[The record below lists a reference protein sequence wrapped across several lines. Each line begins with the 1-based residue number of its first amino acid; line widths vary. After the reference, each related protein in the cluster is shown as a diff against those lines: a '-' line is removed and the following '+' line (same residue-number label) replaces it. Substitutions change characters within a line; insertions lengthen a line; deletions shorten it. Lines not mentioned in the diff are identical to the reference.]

1 MKIKTLLVTALAAAA
16 MSTACYAQD
25 INVSLNG
32 NIVSFP
38 NQKPVVVEGRTLIP
52 LRGVFD
58 NMGYGIGWDGE
69 TKTVTLTKNSDTITI
84 VIGQASYSLNGQA
97 HAIDV
102 PAQIINGSTMLPLR
116 AIGDAA
122 GAEVFWDG
130 ETKTATII
138 EKGMGEGIPDEV
150 YVELNSQ
157 AEVDSVEEYS
167 AAIRELNDSANEFM
181 NYFTGVTESGDL
193 DLATIKT
200 KAQKAYDDAV
210 AAETKINAVNI
221 PAAYADTKSSVL
233 DLIKSYKDVTKLIAD
248 FADGKVSAQDY
259 IAKLNTVMTEFAQN
273 AAKYQQVM
281 EALQK

>member
-1 MKIKTLLVTALAAAA
+1 MKIKTLLITAVAAVA

-58 NMGYGIGWDGE
+58 NMGYAIDWDGE
-69 TKTVTLTKNSDTITI
+69 TKTVTLTKDGDVLTV
-84 VIGQASYSLNGQA
+84 VIGQASYSLNGES

-122 GAEVFWDG
+122 GAEVLWDA
-130 ETKTATII
+130 ETKTATILDG
-138 EKGMGEGIPDEV
+138 KMGNNLPGEV
-150 YVELNSQ
+150 VVELNSQ
-157 AEVDSVEEYS
+157 AEADAIEAYS
-167 AAIRELNDSANEFM
+167 AVIRELNDSSNEFVE
-181 NYFTGVTESGDL
+181 YFTAAASESEPDF
-193 DLATIKT
+193 DEIKV

-210 AAETKINAVNI
+210 SAEKKLSAITI
-221 PAAYADTKSSVL
+221 PAAYADTKTSVL
-233 DLIKSYKDVTKLIAD
+233 KVIGSYKDFAKLIVDFVDGNVSPTDYMTKLN
-248 FADGKVSAQDY
+248 S
-259 IAKLNTVMTEFAQN
+259 VMTEFAQN
-273 AAKYQQVM
+273 AAEYQKVM
-281 EALQK
+281 DKLK